1 MGRTSYRTQLDRNQE
16 WALTEGSLHF
26 EGKSAVH
33 TALHNIAKRLDEL
46 HIDYAVAGA
55 MAMFIHG
62 YRRFTEDI
70 DLLVTPTGLAQIHK
84 NLEGLGYVPL
94 FPNGKSLRDVE
105 TGVIIEFLITGQ
117 FPGDGKPKP
126 VAFPEPKS
134 ASIARDGIAYLTLPM
149 LIQLKLASGMTSPG
163 RLKDLADVQE
173 LIKILNLPQNTV
185 DELDPFVQ
193 DKFQE
198 IWQASR

>member
-33 TALHNIAKRLDEL
+33 TALHNIAKRLDQL

-70 DLLVTPTGLAQIHK
+70 DLLVTPAGLAQIHK
-84 NLEGLGYVPL
+84 NLQGLGYVPL
-94 FPNGKSLRDVE
+94 FPNSKSLRDVE

-134 ASIARDGIAYLTLPM
+134 ASIQRDGIAYLTLPI
-149 LIQLKLASGMTSPG
+149 LIQLGMTSPG

-173 LIKILNLPQNTV
+173 LIKVLNLPKNTV
-185 DELDPFVQ
+185 DQLDPFVR
-193 DKFQE
+193 DKFSE
-198 IWQASR
+198 IWNATQTT